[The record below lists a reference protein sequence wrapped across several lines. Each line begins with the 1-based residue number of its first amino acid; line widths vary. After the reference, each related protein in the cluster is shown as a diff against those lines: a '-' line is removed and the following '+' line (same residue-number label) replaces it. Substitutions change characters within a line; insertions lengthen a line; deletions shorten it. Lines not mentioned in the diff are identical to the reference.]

1 MTIFKDEYTF
11 SRKCAFIFLL
21 LSSLIS
27 AQSAF
32 PRDFSS
38 KIKPRFEIAEI
49 DWPKTE
55 GAASIC
61 LWSDDK
67 LAAFSFGVDDNNHGN
82 VDWWLEQCKVYN
94 LHMTWYLVTDRI
106 GNRPGQS
113 PWSFWKKVLDAGH
126 ALESHSVTHFFDVDK
141 PEWKGLDWE
150 YSQSKQDIETNF
162 PGYHVMCL
170 AYPGGEKARGKND
183 PEVAHKYYLAARLFY
198 PGPNAA
204 NTVDY
209 FCVHSDGAAD
219 VSSSSGDGSDLKQNN
234 YNHILL
240 PNGPHKELYRGWAH
254 AYMHG
259 VNSDAGKAAAV
270 KVLNWQKE
278 HSDKLWAGL
287 MRDVARYGQERDT
300 ATLVVDQH
308 SATQISFTLTCRM
321 DDRFDY
327 PLTIKVRIPNH
338 WNATKAVQSSKEI
351 EVNTIE
357 HEGYKYLL
365 VKAVPNKGQVV
376 LTHQ

>member
-1 MTIFKDEYTF
+1 MPIFKGKNTF
-11 SRKCAFIFLL
+11 SRKCKFIILLIFFLL
-21 LSSLIS
+21 S

-38 KIKPRFEIAEI
+38 KIKPRFEITEI

-94 LHMTWYLVTDRI
+94 LHMTWYLVTSRI
-106 GNRPGQS
+106 GDGHGQS
-113 PWSFWKKVLDAGH
+113 PWSLWKKVLAAGH
-126 ALESHSVTHFFDVDK
+126 ALESHSVTHLSDVDK

-150 YSQSKQDIETNF
+150 YSQSKKDIEANL
-162 PGYHVMCL
+162 PGYHVMCI
-170 AYPGGEKARGKND
+170 AYPGGKNSDLND
-183 PEVAHKYYLAARLFY
+183 PEVARKYYLAARIFW
-198 PGPNAA
+198 PGANAA

-209 FCVHSDGAAD
+209 MRIHCC
-219 VSSSSGDGSDLKQNN
+219 GDDD
-234 YNHILL
+234 ILL
-240 PNGPHKELYRGWAH
+240 PNGPHKQLYRGWAH
-254 AYMHG
+254 PFMHG
-259 VNSDAGKAAAV
+259 VNNDVEKAAAL
-270 KVLNWQKE
+270 KTLNWYKE

-300 ATLVVDQH
+300 ATLVVDQN
-308 SATQISFTLTCRM
+308 SATQISFTLTCRL

-327 PLTIKVRIPNH
+327 PLTIKVRIPNN
-338 WNATKAVQSSKEI
+338 WKDTKAVQSSKEI
-351 EVNTIE
+351 EVNAIE